1 MSRKKHFFKSPPGAS
16 SLIWELALGM
26 ALKLYASV
34 VKGLKL
40 KVKKFWAIVCT
51 FVEATGE
58 KQNKIKSIYKLL
70 LHFP

>member
-1 MSRKKHFFKSPPGAS
+1 
-16 SLIWELALGM
+16 M

-51 FVEATGE
+51 FVEAKAFT
-58 KQNKIKSIYKLL
+58 NCYYTFHSLL
-70 LHFP
+70 VETMHDIDQDA

>member
-1 MSRKKHFFKSPPGAS
+1 
-16 SLIWELALGM
+16 M

-58 KQNKIKSIYKLL
+58 KQNKVKSIYKLL